1 MPRFINTRQG
11 LALQVHAPDPD
22 RRRALLPYSSS
33 QGNTPFFR
41 SPMLTSPACAQVQRA
56 SSSAATPLCSTVQ
69 SRQRALQKVP
79 YSVLN
84 PRKMSE
90 NACSLAAGF
99 KLTPRTL
106 SGHRR
111 FTNCCMGQQ
120 LHRERAS
127 ACLRAT
133 LLYSGGAR
141 RGISHTSRMVDA
153 CGRQVVLIAAHSR
166 CLCVSVPARAC

>member
-111 FTNCCMGQQ
+111 FTNVAWANSCIGNKL
-120 LHRERAS
+120 LHALEPHFYTVGVRGVEYPTPRAW
-127 ACLRAT
+127 
-133 LLYSGGAR
+133 
-141 RGISHTSRMVDA
+141 
-153 CGRQVVLIAAHSR
+153 
-166 CLCVSVPARAC
+166 